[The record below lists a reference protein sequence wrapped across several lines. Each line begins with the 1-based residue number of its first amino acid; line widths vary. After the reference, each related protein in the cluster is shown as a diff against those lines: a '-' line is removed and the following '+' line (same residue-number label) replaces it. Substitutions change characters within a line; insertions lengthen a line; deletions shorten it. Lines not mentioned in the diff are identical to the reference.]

1 MENIETRLTFPA
13 MFNETLRKY
22 GNCNAYAF
30 VGEDPKT
37 YESVN
42 KEVRALIA
50 FLEKNG
56 ICPGDKV
63 AILSL
68 NMPNW
73 GVAYF
78 AITFMGAVAVPV
90 LPDFSV
96 TEVANIL
103 EHSGAKALFISNSL
117 LQRIDGFKSEI
128 LKT

>member
-1 MENIETRLTFPA
+1 MENTEIRLTFPA
-13 MFNETLRKY
+13 MFKETLRKY
-22 GNCNAYAF
+22 GNCNAFAF

-37 YESVN
+37 YETVN
-42 KEVRALIA
+42 KEVLALIA
-50 FLEKNG
+50 FLEKKG
-56 ICPGDKV
+56 VCPGDKV

-73 GVAYF
+73 GIAYY

-117 LQRIDGFKSEI
+117 LQRLE
-128 LKT
+128 